1 MNSEYSYEDMIEKI
15 GEDRLHEKYTEVL
28 ASANHFIEEAGYE
41 SHVECN
47 ERILFSLILDYYAD
61 LFRLKDFHGIEW
73 IRTEKSFAYLIAW
86 IVRRKPLQFV
96 HYTED
101 EKDIYINE
109 RFATFLMLNECLLCG
124 EKRFVGRENQ
134 SRLDEYHQF
143 TVLLFQISGMQPQVI
158 ELALNHSKWNPGVL
172 ENEKAVAQ
180 YTVAVFFII

>member
-15 GEDRLHEKYTEVL
+15 GEDRLHEKYTEIL

-61 LFRLKDFHGIEW
+61 LLRLKDFHGIEW

-96 HYTED
+96 HYT
-101 EKDIYINE
+101 
-109 RFATFLMLNECLLCG
+109 
-124 EKRFVGRENQ
+124 
-134 SRLDEYHQF
+134 
-143 TVLLFQISGMQPQVI
+143 
-158 ELALNHSKWNPGVL
+158 
-172 ENEKAVAQ
+172 
-180 YTVAVFFII
+180 VAVFFII

>member
-1 MNSEYSYEDMIEKI
+1 MNSEYSYEDMFEKI

-61 LFRLKDFHGIEW
+61 LLRLKDFHGIEW

-96 HYTED
+96 HYTEN
-101 EKDIYINE
+101 EKDIYVNE

-134 SRLDEYHQF
+134 SRLDEYIN
-143 TVLLFQISGMQPQVI
+143 LLFYYFKYRECNPQVI
-158 ELALNHSKWNPGVL
+158 ELAIESFKMGTLVS
-172 ENEKAVAQ
+172 
-180 YTVAVFFII
+180 